1 MEVLSVLAAATAAWL
16 FGALWYGVTGATWM
30 EAAGLNRTQI
40 EKNRR
45 NIAAFAG
52 SFVMAV
58 LVAGMMRHIF
68 VTSGVD
74 TLAKGAMTG
83 LGLGLFIATPW
94 IATNYL
100 FAQRPAM
107 LTLIDGV
114 YATGGCLLMGI
125 VLVLL

>member
-1 MEVLSVLAAATAAWL
+1 MEALSVLVAAAAAWI
-16 FGALWYGVTGATWM
+16 FGAVWYGVTGAAWM
-30 EAAGLNRTQI
+30 KAAGLSRAQI
-40 EKNRR
+40 EKNRK
-45 NIAAFAG
+45 NYAAFAG

-74 TLAKGAMTG
+74 TLSKGAMTG
-83 LGLGLFIATPW
+83 LGLGLFVATPW

-100 FAQRPAM
+100 FAQRPVM
-107 LTLIDGV
+107 LTLIDGI
-114 YATGGCLLMGI
+114 YATGGCLMMGI